1 MQPPIGG
8 CSFAPGCV
16 PELVYI
22 FVVLGDLG
30 IFIRGAIAELG
41 YTRLRDSGGWGVFFL
56 SSRGAVAPSRAID
69 VSDGSIYGDDT
80 HEKGPNREKIYSREK
95 VCIRA
100 PFLVFELVAVYIF
113 PLRIVISGQR
123 PVTICQGP
131 LSSDHFPPGFIN
143 NNLLFAAGGPQSF
156 RFGVAPS

>member
-1 MQPPIGG
+1 MQPPKGG

-30 IFIRGAIAELG
+30 IFIRGAIAEWG
-41 YTRLRDSGGWGVFFL
+41 YTRLRDWGGWGVFFL

-80 HEKGPNREKIYSREK
+80 YEKGPNRLKIYSREK
-95 VCIRA
+95 VCICA
-100 PFLVFELVAVYIF
+100 PFFSELVAVYIF

-131 LSSDHFPPGFIN
+131 VTSDHFPPGLIN
-143 NNLLFAAGGPQSF
+143 NNLLFAAGGSQSF